1 MLNRTNTQLSRLQ
14 VGGKGSTSNSTNIY
28 QNNSR
33 NSHFITGNDHE
44 IPEIS
49 ILNQDGSIN
58 EGMIIQNGVT
68 RNTETTDKHTQM
80 INGNSGKEAQ

>member
-1 MLNRTNTQLSRLQ
+1 MLNRTNTQLSRIQ
-14 VGGKGSTSNSTNIY
+14 VGGKGSTRRSTSNSTNIY

-58 EGMIIQNGVT
+58 EGMIIQNGG
-68 RNTETTDKHTQM
+68 QLPY
-80 INGNSGKEAQ
+80 Q